1 MQIIKRLQR
10 TLNEMK
16 VYCCKKE
23 FRCEWIGELGSLT
36 QHLNT
41 ESDTSDQVF
50 EVSCLFTSIGCLFCG
65 EIFQR
70 KDLGEHKSNKCPKH
84 PYSCDYCNNYEPTC
98 EDVTT
103 NHWPVC
109 PSRPVPCPNQC
120 GVYPERQNLDSHT
133 DKECPFTVVVEDCS
147 FKYAGCMKRLHR
159 KDAYDHFANNLAKH
173 MSL

>member
-1 MQIIKRLQR
+1 MYSGTSFLSSYIYAYADKRLQR
-10 TLNEMK
+10 TLNKMK
-16 VYCCKKE
+16 VYCCNKE
-23 FRCEWIGELGSLT
+23 FGCEWIGELGSLT

-41 ESDTSDQVF
+41 ESDTSNQVF

-70 KDLGEHKSNKCPKH
+70 KDLGEHKSNKCPKR

-120 GVYPERQNLDSHT
+120 GVYPERQNLDLHM
-133 DKECPFTVVVEDCS
+133 DKECPLTVVV
-147 FKYAGCMKRLHR
+147 
-159 KDAYDHFANNLAKH
+159 
-173 MSL
+173 